1 MLPVLL
7 LAVVTAALIP
17 GLPLAGHLR
26 SQDCSCYASIPRYGC
41 QHLKNLYMYG
51 VLMPPDCAQT
61 ESGQG
66 YNLDCSLFER
76 LVKGGFP
83 VATLEEQRRMRPSVA
98 RLIRD
103 TIYPN
108 LSVGAPLP
116 PPPFSMHPP
125 LLLLS

>member
-1 MLPVLL
+1 MQHIRLTCWVL
-7 LAVVTAALIP
+7 T
-17 GLPLAGHLR
+17 
-26 SQDCSCYASIPRYGC
+26 
-41 QHLKNLYMYG
+41 M
-51 VLMPPDCAQT
+51 QT

-83 VATLEEQRRMRPSVA
+83 VATLVEQRRMRPSVA

-108 LSVGAPLP
+108 LKVGMLTYLDLLTPDSAFAMQKGFLP
-116 PPPFSMHPP
+116 R
-125 LLLLS
+125 L